1 MSKSDIIIEIIAV
14 GLKKIYSAGKI
25 CITPKGD
32 VYYAYKLRNDKGSHI
47 SRHRDG
53 TLWMSGQDK
62 VQIRKLKNISDFS
75 GLEFIGTH
83 GFGLNS
89 LPLIYEEYKLK
100 KSDGIFAIDM
110 RNYEDGRFNLNIAI
124 FTEEGLPKL
133 LNSFKWGHKKQFYLY
148 TDCNPK
154 IAIVALE
161 VKKN

>member
-1 MSKSDIIIEIIAV
+1 MPKIEIIAV

-25 CITPKGD
+25 HITSKGD
-32 VYYAYKLRNDKGSHI
+32 VYYAYKLKNDKGAHT

-53 TLWMSGQDK
+53 TLHWKFGKDK
-62 VQIRKLKNISDFS
+62 IPIRKLKDISDFS

-83 GFGLNS
+83 AFGLNS
-89 LPLIYEEYKLK
+89 LPQIYEEYKLK

-110 RNYEDGRFNLNIAI
+110 RNYEEGRFNLQIAI
-124 FTEEGLPKL
+124 FTDEGLPKL
-133 LNSFKWGHKKQFYLY
+133 LNSSEWGHKKQFYLY

-161 VKKN
+161 VKKNGV